1 MKIVFIGAGNVA
13 THLAWA
19 LKYQG
24 HDIVQIYSRTKP
36 SAQKLALKIN
46 TEFCT
51 SLEQLKEADMYI
63 YAVADNALKSVIERI
78 DFSSGMHIHTAGSV
92 DIAIFENKF
101 YNYGV
106 LYPLQTFSKEKDVD
120 FSVIP
125 IFVEGNNEATTNVL
139 LSIANNL
146 STKTYK
152 ATSNERIRLHI
163 AAVFACNFTN
173 FFYTIASEL
182 VQKSNIPFEILE
194 PLIAETASKI
204 KTLTPYDAQ
213 TGPARRNDEVTM
225 NKQYDMIEDE
235 NQKLIYKF
243 ISDCITNKYKK

>member
-36 SAQKLALKIN
+36 SAQKLALKVN

-51 SLEQLKEADMYI
+51 SLEQLKEAELYI
-63 YAVADNALKSVIERI
+63 YAVADNALKGVIEQVSI
-78 DFSSGMHIHTAGSV
+78 SSGMHIHTAGSV

-204 KTLTPYDAQ
+204 KTLTPFEAQ
-213 TGPARRNDEVTM
+213 TGPARRNDVVTM

>member
-1 MKIVFIGAGNVA
+1 
-13 THLAWA
+13 
-19 LKYQG
+19 
-24 HDIVQIYSRTKP
+24 
-36 SAQKLALKIN
+36 
-46 TEFCT
+46 
-51 SLEQLKEADMYI
+51 LEQLKEADMYI

-92 DIAIFENKF
+92 DIDVFENKF

-106 LYPLQTFSKEKDVD
+106 LYPLQTFTKEKDVD

-146 STKTYK
+146 STKAYK
-152 ATSNERIRLHI
+152 ATSDERIRLHI

-243 ISDCITNKYKK
+243 ISDCIVAKYKK